1 MSTPNLELPT
11 SPSGPS
17 NISVAFNDAMQRIDA
32 VVQLIAQDNTL
43 NDPPVTVSGDEGKR
57 WIVADSPTGDWGTHA
72 YQIAVCTAPGLWKF
86 LAPLDGWR
94 CRVLTDGL
102 YYSFNAGAWT
112 PDSGVSAAFGD
123 LSGSPEDNVALKA
136 ALDAKAGTDD
146 LTGLA
151 TELFVK
157 NAVGT
162 LASLQEKT
170 ANFTVDA
177 TCAGGEVRFTSA
189 TDVTFYIDKQA
200 VVDTPDRMWC
210 FFSQGGVG
218 TVTAAI
224 VAGSGVILRT
234 PNGKTTSGLGDAR
247 GLQHI
252 SGDEW
257 RVW

>member
-1 MSTPNLELPT
+1 MPTPNLDLPT

-32 VVQLIAQDNTL
+32 LVQLIVEDNTIAT
-43 NDPPVTVSGDEGKR
+43 PPVTIAGDEGKR
-57 WIVADSPTGDWGTHA
+57 WIVASAPTGDWVGHENDV
-72 YQIAVCTAPGLWKF
+72 AVCTAPGLWTY
-86 LAPLDGWR
+86 LTPNSGWR
-94 CRVLTDGL
+94 CRVLLDGL
-102 YYSFNAGAWT
+102 YYSFSGTTWGVD
-112 PDSGVSAAFGD
+112 PGVSAAFAG
-123 LSGSPEDNVALKA
+123 LSGAPGDNAALAAALAAKADDTDLVALAPKTYVDS
-136 ALDAKAGTDD
+136 ALGV
-146 LTGLA
+146 LR
-151 TELFVK
+151 
-157 NAVGT
+157 
-162 LASLQEKT
+162 SLQEKT

-189 TDVTFYIDKQA
+189 TDVTFFIDKQA
-200 VVDTPDRMWC
+200 TVDTPDRMWC